1 MKAYFIDAPNLEII
15 NWGVTNTMMRW
26 WVANGYDPELAKKDR
41 VAATRR
47 LTQTLKSQHEAVW
60 YKGKGMYKLL
70 DGDQICV
77 YDPSN
82 IYEID
87 GTLAQPGQIGSK
99 VRRKADGMIGVIVA
113 MREVGDL
120 LERHP
125 KAGVAN
131 GGWIKPETR
140 KILHVKWKRGGID
153 MNVQDVD
160 VDFI

>member
-1 MKAYFIDAPNLEII
+1 MVPVGEAQVGCTVTLAT
-15 NWGVTNTMMRW
+15 GVTGGPSAG
-26 WVANGYDPELAKKDR
+26 VI
-41 VAATRR
+41 VR
-47 LTQTLKSQHEAVW
+47 LVGNE
-60 YKGKGMYKLL
+60 M
-70 DGDQICV
+70 
-77 YDPSN
+77 
-82 IYEID
+82 
-87 GTLAQPGQIGSK
+87 QIGSK